1 MEAREGSSERDQLGH
16 RAGEVTLSDLVLDA
30 LRMNLRRIIV
40 GEVRGPEV
48 LPMLEAMSTGDGSMC
63 TIHAR
68 TATHA
73 LDRIVT
79 LCLAALRAGQP
90 TAAEIVAL
98 ICSTL
103 VVTAQVVAAGMRWSI
118 ARPFAVDLRSARAT
132 PAPPVV
138 MAGYSARLAMATT
151 VTGLMFSGLAQLD
164 DVRYAVSIA
173 VILLLWSAY
182 RLERAAQRWGNPVIR
197 SRVVSTVAGG

>member
-1 MEAREGSSERDQLGH
+1 MEAREGSSERDQRGH

-79 LCLAALRAGQP
+79 LCLAAG
-90 TAAEIVAL
+90 V
-98 ICSTL
+98 
-103 VVTAQVVAAGMRWSI
+103 GMSE
-118 ARPFAVDLRSARAT
+118 PF
-132 PAPPVV
+132 
-138 MAGYSARLAMATT
+138 
-151 VTGLMFSGLAQLD
+151 
-164 DVRYAVSIA
+164 
-173 VILLLWSAY
+173 AY
-182 RLERAAQRWGNPVIR
+182 RLTAGSVDLLVHLTLLDLPAPAGPGAGGSKHRF
-197 SRVVSTVAGG
+197 VSTVVEVGGLGERGHPVTTTVFGPGSDQRAVPRHRPSCLPDLVTAGFDPGFFAHPNGTWAALPVINGQPGTTSYSGDPR